1 MTGPF
6 SVVLIVAALLLA
18 LFGAIWAVLD
28 RPMTRPLIIAAGV
41 VEVVA
46 VVQTGIALAEM
57 AGGHRT
63 NGSLALM
70 LPYLA
75 TLALLIPLGVLG
87 GFIEPTRWGSASVA
101 GCALFVP
108 VLIARLQDLWS
119 LHA

>member
-6 SVVLIVAALLLA
+6 SVVVVVAALLLA
-18 LFGAIWAVLD
+18 AFGAIVAMRNRAMGRALLV
-28 RPMTRPLIIAAGV
+28 AAGA
-41 VEVVA
+41 VELLAVA
-46 VVQTGIALAEM
+46 QAGIALVEM

-119 LHA
+119 VHG